1 MKPFFRRDTHKG
13 EGVPL
18 TKHQTCWTSRDSRVF
33 SSHANIFRTKRIQT
47 GGDSSVSRSIGP
59 SVANLVSINKSR
71 RRKKK
76 PDTDDEICRH
86 PSYVSCLPS
95 PSNHP
100 PSVRKSR
107 KIPSTVFNIE
117 FKLRKNL
124 IWSPYASHV
133 TPSYAILL
141 MENLSINIRVNVN
154 NEALPTGIRVRGRKI
169 PLQICK

>member
-1 MKPFFRRDTHKG
+1 MPIFSGQNGFRREAVH
-13 EGVPL
+13 
-18 TKHQTCWTSRDSRVF
+18 R
-33 SSHANIFRTKRIQT
+33 
-47 GGDSSVSRSIGP
+47 SVAP
-59 SVANLVSINKSR
+59 SVRRSR
-71 RRKKK
+71 ISSPSTNPVGEKK

-100 PSVRKSR
+100 PSVRRLR
-107 KIPSTVFNIE
+107 KIPSTVLNIE
-117 FKLRKNL
+117 FNLRKNL